1 MREVKSM
8 NIFLQW
14 SKKEQPLLT
23 RVIAMLIAGILFIF
37 LIPYALI
44 IAIPKLDALLHLPS
58 FFFGLVNFV
67 VGGVMLLTGLFF
79 AWWSIGMQLFK
90 ANGTPLPIIP
100 TQKLLISG
108 PFRYCRNPMTFG
120 TICAYGGVAV
130 AVGSLVSL
138 FTVALC
144 GGLLILYLKRIE
156 EHELAARFGQDYLDY
171 KAKTPFM
178 IPKWTS
184 RN

>member
-1 MREVKSM
+1 M
-8 NIFLQW
+8 NIFLRW
-14 SKKEQPLLT
+14 SKNEQPLLT
-23 RVIAMLIAGILFIF
+23 RVIAMIFAGILFIF

-58 FFFGLVNFV
+58 FFYGIVNFL
-67 VGGVMLLTGLFF
+67 VGGIMLLTGLFF

-100 TQKLLISG
+100 TQKLLIIG

-144 GGLLILYLKRIE
+144 GGLLIVYLKRIE
-156 EHELAARFGQDYLDY
+156 EYELAARFGQDYLDY

-178 IPKWTS
+178 IPKWTK

>member
-1 MREVKSM
+1 M
-8 NIFLQW
+8 
-14 SKKEQPLLT
+14 LT
-23 RVIAMLIAGILFIF
+23 RVIAMIFAGILFIF

-44 IAIPKLDALLHLPS
+44 IAIPKLDTQLHLPT
-58 FFFGLVNFV
+58 FYFGIVNFL

-144 GGLLILYLKRIE
+144 GGLLIVYLKRIE
-156 EHELAARFGQDYLDY
+156 EHELAVRFGQDYLDY

-178 IPKWTS
+178 IPSLMK

>member
-1 MREVKSM
+1 MHEVESM
-8 NIFLQW
+8 NIILRW
-14 SKKEQPLLT
+14 STKEQPLLV
-23 RVIAMLIAGILFIF
+23 RVIAMVFAGILFIF

-58 FFFGLVNFV
+58 FFFGLANLL
-67 VGGVMLLTGLFF
+67 VGGIMLLSGLFF

-90 ANGTPLPIIP
+90 ANGTPLPMIP
-100 TQKLLISG
+100 TQKLLVSG

-120 TICAYGGVAV
+120 TICAYGGVAL
-130 AVGSLVSL
+130 AVGSLASL
-138 FTVALC
+138 FTVALF
-144 GGLLILYLKRIE
+144 GGLLIVYLKRIE
-156 EHELAARFGQDYLDY
+156 EHELAARFGQDYLNY

-178 IPKWTS
+178 IPRLMK

>member
-1 MREVKSM
+1 M
-8 NIFLQW
+8 NIILRW
-14 SKKEQPLLT
+14 ATKEQPMLT
-23 RVIAMLIAGILFIF
+23 RVIAMIFAGILFIF

-58 FFFGLVNFV
+58 YFFGLVNFI
-67 VGGVMLLTGLFF
+67 VGGIMLLSGLFF
-79 AWWSIGMQLFK
+79 AWWSIGMQLFT
-90 ANGTPLPIIP
+90 ANGTPLPMIP

-120 TICAYGGVAV
+120 TICAYGGVGV
-130 AVGSLVSL
+130 AVGSVASL
-138 FTVALC
+138 FTVALF

-156 EHELAARFGQDYLDY
+156 EHELAVRFGQDYLDY

-178 IPKWTS
+178 IPTWTR

>member
-1 MREVKSM
+1 M
-8 NIFLQW
+8 NIILSW
-14 SKKEQPLLT
+14 ATKEQPMLT
-23 RVIAMLIAGILFIF
+23 RVIAMIFAGILFIF

-58 FFFGLVNFV
+58 YFFGLVNFI
-67 VGGVMLLTGLFF
+67 VGGIMLLSGLFF

-90 ANGTPLPIIP
+90 ANGTPLPMIP

-120 TICAYGGVAV
+120 TICAYGGVGV
-130 AVGSLVSL
+130 AVGSVASL
-138 FTVALC
+138 FTVALF

-156 EHELAARFGQDYLDY
+156 EHELAVRFGQDYLDY

-178 IPKWTS
+178 IPTWTR

>member
-1 MREVKSM
+1 M
-8 NIFLQW
+8 NIILRW
-14 SKKEQPLLT
+14 STKEQPLLV
-23 RVIAMLIAGILFIF
+23 RVIAMVFAGILFIF

-44 IAIPKLDALLHLPS
+44 IEIPKLDAMLHLPS
-58 FFFGLVNFV
+58 FFFGSVNFL
-67 VGGVMLLTGLFF
+67 VGGIMLLSGLFF

-90 ANGTPLPIIP
+90 ANGTPLPMIP

-120 TICAYGGVAV
+120 TICAYGSVAV
-130 AVGSLVSL
+130 AVGSLASL
-138 FTVALC
+138 FTVALF
-144 GGLLILYLKRIE
+144 GGLLIIYLKRIE

-171 KAKTPFM
+171 KAKTPFI
-178 IPKWTS
+178 IPGWTR

>member
-1 MREVKSM
+1 MHKVESM
-8 NIFLQW
+8 NFILRW
-14 SKKEQPLLT
+14 STKEQPLLV
-23 RVIAMLIAGILFIF
+23 RVIAMVFAGILFIF

-44 IAIPKLDALLHLPS
+44 ISIPKLDALLHLPS
-58 FFFGLVNFV
+58 YFFGFVNLL

-90 ANGTPLPIIP
+90 ANGTPLPMIP

-144 GGLLILYLKRIE
+144 VGLLIVYLKRIE
-156 EHELAARFGQDYLDY
+156 EYELAARFGQDYLEY

-178 IPKWTS
+178 IPKWTR